1 MLKTPKEKVKQ
12 LMYLPFNPN
21 LHSVNYTVE
30 DKKDF
35 KPHLFVKVP
44 VKIVVQWDI
53 LKNNVLKD
61 QEKLVQNSQTKKLQ
75 QMM

>member
-1 MLKTPKEKVKQ
+1 MLKTLKEKVSRSIHH
-12 LMYLPFNPN
+12 PFNPK
-21 LHSVNYTVE
+21 LHSVNYTAE
-30 DKKDF
+30 DRKDF

-44 VKIVVQWDI
+44 AKIVVQWDI

-61 QEKLVQNSQTKKLQ
+61 QGKLVQNLQTKKLQ